1 MSAYVAQ
8 ARYIVPN
15 MLNPWFGS
23 AHTTLTHA
31 THHMPTYIVAVRP
44 NIMFMLV
51 GSSLGRDHICSV
63 TSLSEPHTD
72 GETGCIFCH
81 DRSYVRPFACSNLTF
96 HYHVYVSCALTYR
109 FAIWIQP
116 QGDFLNQ
123 WILTQDDLLNLQRSE
138 PTGFSVE
145 EKERELFVLQRQQN
159 KRKKD

>member
-81 DRSYVRPFACSNLTF
+81 DRSYVRPFACSNLMLCNIPLPC
-96 HYHVYVSCALTYR
+96 VRVVRS
-109 FAIWIQP
+109 
-116 QGDFLNQ
+116 
-123 WILTQDDLLNLQRSE
+123 NL
-138 PTGFSVE
+138 SVCNMDSTS
-145 EKERELFVLQRQQN
+145 R
-159 KRKKD
+159 